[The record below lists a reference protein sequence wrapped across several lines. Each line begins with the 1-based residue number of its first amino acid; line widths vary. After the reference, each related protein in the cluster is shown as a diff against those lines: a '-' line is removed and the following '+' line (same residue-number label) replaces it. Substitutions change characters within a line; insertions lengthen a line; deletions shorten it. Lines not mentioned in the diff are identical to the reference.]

1 MDRFVIQI
9 QIFLNVLIWDSY
21 IRTRFFKEARSR
33 KKKRFLL
40 AFALLWVQTG
50 AIAGLIL
57 SCTLRGAHYFPVFS
71 PIARLSSFVTGSIVR
86 PQVKPVV
93 QLA

>member
-1 MDRFVIQI
+1 MCLSGIT
-9 QIFLNVLIWDSY
+9 IFGLDFRRRREV
-21 IRTRFFKEARSR
+21 E

-40 AFALLWVQTG
+40 AFALLWIQTG

-57 SCTLRGAHYFPVFS
+57 SCLHVTGGALFSVFS
-71 PIARLSSFVTGSIVR
+71 PIARLSSFVTGSAVR
-86 PQVKPVV
+86 PQVKPYV